1 MNDEKLTVD
10 NRKNYDMIDIFKLIS
25 AVLVV
30 FIHANDTPNI
40 HIDLI
45 VKSFSRF
52 AVPFFFVVS
61 GFFFKKGLDR
71 ANSKR
76 DYFFK
81 YQKKLILI
89 YIFWALV
96 NIPLQL
102 NTYLNLYSEASTI
115 KILLLMCRRI
125 FLCGSGFVWYILA
138 MIEAAAV
145 IYLLDK
151 YKKKRLLIS
160 LIIIGLILGM
170 IYDSFFEVLS
180 GTPVGRINDIFYT
193 VFSWSNNFIMKGIP
207 FMGLGYLFAIKIPK
221 IKLSISWLLFC
232 TASILNIVLCCLEY
246 LQISE
251 IFTQIQWYYI
261 LSNVQTVCFFLIAV
275 KTQISIPSG
284 ICRTS
289 RELSSAIYFLHP
301 YMIYQI
307 IEVIFGHSF
316 NIDLKIVLAIL
327 ASVVIYIIVKK
338 LNIKPLKY
346 VLNIK

>member
-1 MNDEKLTVD
+1 MSFENLTLES
-10 NRKNYDMIDIFKLIS
+10 RKNYDMIDIFKLIS

-30 FIHANDTPNI
+30 FIHANDTPNV
-40 HIDLI
+40 HVDLI

-89 YIFWALV
+89 YVFWALV

-102 NTYLNLYSEASTI
+102 NTYLNLYSDASAI

-125 FLCGSGFVWYILA
+125 LLCGSGFVWYILA
-138 MIEAAAV
+138 MIEAAVV
-145 IYLLDK
+145 IYLIDK
-151 YKKKRLLIS
+151 YKKRWALVA
-160 LIIIGLILGM
+160 LIILGLILG
-170 IYDSFFEVLS
+170 IIFDSFNDVLS
-180 GTPVGRINDIFYT
+180 GTPLGLINNLFYNI
-193 VFSWSNNFIMKGIP
+193 FSWSNNFIMKGIP

-307 IEVIFGHSF
+307 IEVIFGHNF
-316 NIDLKIVLAIL
+316 NIDLKIILAIL
-327 ASVVIYIIVKK
+327 GSVVIYIIVKK

-346 VLNIK
+346 VLNMK